1 MDHHERWKTDSG
13 PASKT
18 FDYPGPIGLEEIGAG
33 EADKTN
39 CGKLLKSYF
48 TSVNIERWL
57 ISAWR
62 LALFISNS
70 HVETGLLLY
79 KWRKFYI

>member
-48 TSVNIERWL
+48 TSVNIER
-57 ISAWR
+57 
-62 LALFISNS
+62 
-70 HVETGLLLY
+70 
-79 KWRKFYI
+79 